1 MLPSSKSTHP
11 FRKVNRLLLTIY
23 NNKQMRSDLKRS
35 MQDFPKI
42 EILTLRFE
50 QSVSS
55 DLFGLYIAKL
65 INVNSIKHLVLND
78 RCHTISTFTELL
90 KRKFSSS
97 IKSHQLINASSGLPN
112 MTQLTIT
119 SNHRMLMKQIFQK
132 RNEHV
137 LYQLS
142 ERITHLNLLYDGV
155 ISYGMMEFIRFY
167 FLRLKSFTAC
177 LPHFEDFRDTIPA
190 LIRQMNSLQYLHIG
204 LECDNDKK
212 NLTTQDM
219 YEWFR
224 RHQIF
229 RELHLSIDTYT
240 NSIHIWL

>member
-1 MLPSSKSTHP
+1 
-11 FRKVNRLLLTIY
+11 
-23 NNKQMRSDLKRS
+23 MRSDFERS
-35 MQDFPKI
+35 TRYFPAI

-55 DLFGLYIAKL
+55 DLLGLYINKL
-65 INVNSIKHLVLND
+65 INLSSIKHLVLND
-78 RCHTISTFTELL
+78 RCHTMSTLAELL
-90 KRKFSSS
+90 KRKF
-97 IKSHQLINASSGLPN
+97 ASSTKSNKLANVSTGLPN

-119 SNHRMLMKQIFQK
+119 SNHRMLIKQIFQK

-137 LYQLS
+137 LLQLS
-142 ERITHLNLLYDGV
+142 KRITHLNLLYDGV
-155 ISYGMMEFIRFY
+155 ISYGMIEAIRFH
-167 FLRLKSFTAC
+167 FLHLKSFTVC

-190 LIRQMNSLQYLHIG
+190 FIRQMNSLQYLHIG

-212 NLTTQDM
+212 NFTTQDM
-219 YEWFR
+219 YDWFR
-224 RHQIF
+224 RHQIS